1 MVRNLK
7 VTVDGRTYAV
17 TVEDVAGAAETMYPS
32 PGMSMAAYEPAVA
45 EKPQPAPSAK
55 PAPAAAPI
63 APGEGDIAS
72 PMTGVLLEYT
82 VKAGDSVTVGQ
93 HVATI
98 EAMKM
103 KTVVVSPVAGK
114 VTRLCAEPGS
124 PVNSGEVLL
133 SIG

>member
-7 VTVDGRTYAV
+7 ITVDGRTYAV

-32 PGMSMAAYEPAVA
+32 PGMSMDVLEPAITA
-45 EKPQPAPSAK
+45 RPEPTPSAK
-55 PAPAAAPI
+55 PAPATAPI
-63 APGEGDIAS
+63 APGEGDVIS
-72 PMTGVLLEYT
+72 PMTGVLLGYNVKVGDT
-82 VKAGDSVTVGQ
+82 VAVNQ

-103 KTVVVSPVAGK
+103 KTVVASPVAGK
-114 VTRLCAEPGS
+114 VMRLSAEPGS
-124 PVNSGEVLL
+124 PVNAGEVLL